1 MAITHYFYASV
12 DILAS
17 FVPQIVQQEAA
28 LALHIAGVKDKNLS
42 PKETNLPLTCIAVAD
57 LSGFTKY
64 CEECS
69 KEGAI
74 GVEKLTTSLNSAMG
88 RMVKNVESY
97 GGDILKVTWY
107 HSNTLFHSSTCFMF
121 LLYAYTI
128 KL

>member
-1 MAITHYFYASV
+1 MYDYE

-28 LALHIAGVKDKNLS
+28 LALHIAGVKDKNLT

-97 GGDILKVTWY
+97 GGDILKVTVTWVCM
-107 HSNTLFHSSTCFMF
+107 HMHDTLFHSISCHFPSSEYF
-121 LLYAYTI
+121 PV
-128 KL
+128 KF